1 MEHPVFFC
9 RHCWHELPEDSAHCP
24 VCGQAAK
31 ERLSYREE
39 LELALRCP
47 EALTARR
54 AAYLLGELAEP
65 DSVPALMLAVDEG
78 DPYVAAEAVTA
89 LARIAT
95 PQAVS
100 ALVGA
105 LAHCY
110 VTVRVAA
117 EQTLAAH
124 AARSERLP
132 SGCADD

>member
-1 MEHPVFFC
+1 
-9 RHCWHELPEDSAHCP
+9 LTGS
-24 VCGQAAK
+24 

-100 ALVGA
+100 AG
-105 LAHCY
+105 
-110 VTVRVAA
+110 
-117 EQTLAAH
+117 
-124 AARSERLP
+124 
-132 SGCADD
+132 